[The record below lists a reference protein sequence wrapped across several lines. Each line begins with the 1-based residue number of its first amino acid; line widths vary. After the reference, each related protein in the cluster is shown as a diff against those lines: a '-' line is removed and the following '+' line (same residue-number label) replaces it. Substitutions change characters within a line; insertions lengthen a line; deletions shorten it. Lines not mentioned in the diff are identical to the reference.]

1 MIPTT
6 EIMMIR
12 KNSTIRSSQAIK
24 DFLGVVVDCK
34 IMPRK
39 TFHYHF
45 KTLITSYS
53 I

>member
-1 MIPTT
+1 MIPVT

-12 KNSTIRSSQAIK
+12 NSTIRSSQAIK

-34 IMPRK
+34 VMPGK

-45 KTLITSYS
+45 KTLTSYS

>member
-1 MIPTT
+1 MIPVT

-12 KNSTIRSSQAIK
+12 NSTIRSSQAIK

-34 IMPRK
+34 VMPRK

-45 KTLITSYS
+45 KTLTSYS